1 MFAKIISTG
10 SYLPSKIMTNE
21 DISKIVD
28 TSDEWIVSRTGI
40 KQRHIV
46 ADNETTSDLSYQ
58 ASLNALKNASIDVS
72 TIDAIIVATTTPDL
86 TFPSTATI
94 LQKKLG
100 LKGGFAFDVQAV
112 CSGFMYGLT
121 VADSLIITGKAKR
134 ILLVGAESMS
144 KIINWEDRNTCVL
157 FGVGAGAFILE
168 STLLDPK
175 IGNNPGILGVEIFS
189 DGQYV
194 DELKTTMGVSSGN
207 DIGSITM
214 NGQEV
219 FKHAVTNLAHVATLI
234 LNKYNLKDSDIN
246 WFVPHQANLRI
257 ITSMA
262 KKLNLSEDKIII
274 TVDKHANTSGASI
287 PLALDYGFQ
296 NNKLKKGDLILTES
310 MGAGFTWGAGII
322 RL

>member
-1 MFAKIISTG
+1 
-10 SYLPSKIMTNE
+10 
-21 DISKIVD
+21 
-28 TSDEWIVSRTGI
+28 
-40 KQRHIV
+40 
-46 ADNETTSDLSYQ
+46 
-58 ASLNALKNASIDVS
+58 
-72 TIDAIIVATTTPDL
+72 
-86 TFPSTATI
+86 
-94 LQKKLG
+94 
-100 LKGGFAFDVQAV
+100 
-112 CSGFMYGLT
+112 
-121 VADSLIITGKAKR
+121 
-134 ILLVGAESMS
+134 MS

-157 FGVGAGAFILE
+157 FGDGAGAVILE

>member
-1 MFAKIISTG
+1 MFAKIIATG

-46 ADNETTSDLSYQ
+46 AENETTSDLSYQ
-58 ASLNALKNASIDVS
+58 ASINALKNASIDVS

-94 LQKKLG
+94 LQRKLG

-121 VADSLIITGKAKR
+121 VADSLIISGKAKR

-157 FGVGAGAFILE
+157 FGDGAGAVILE

-175 IGNNPGILGVEIFS
+175 VGTNPGILGIEIFS

-207 DIGSITM
+207 SIGSITM

-219 FKHAVTNLAHVATLI
+219 FKHAVTNLASVANLV